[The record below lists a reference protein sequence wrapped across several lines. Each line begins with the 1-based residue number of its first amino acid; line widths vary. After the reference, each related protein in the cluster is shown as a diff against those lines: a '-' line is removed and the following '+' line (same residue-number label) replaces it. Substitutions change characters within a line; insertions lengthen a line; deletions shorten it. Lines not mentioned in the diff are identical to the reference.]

1 MHLSK
6 ELMKFYLDYFPVE
19 WENLLK
25 IDDRNAD
32 NSNKIYFDKINILF
46 DTYAPFKTINKCKL
60 KFKSKPWITL
70 GLQESVSVKKQIT
83 YKFY

>member
-19 WENLLK
+19 WESLLK

-46 DTYAPFKTINKCKL
+46 DTYAPLKTINKYKL
-60 KFKSKPWITL
+60 KFKSKPWVTL
-70 GLQESVSVKKQIT
+70 GLQESISVKKQIT